1 MNPTSE
7 ENKWTEKRK
16 PSTKTPSPSSS
27 DGSTSTER
35 TKNGALKKKEEVNIP
50 DYSDDKSLVNDG
62 VDYTLEENYAVK
74 KFIAHVETNIK
85 KKGKQMKLI
94 TSWKGWR
101 DKKSI
106 TMEPLENMV
115 EDWPDEVKKYYEKSQ
130 EIEDI
135 CHSKYS
141 HLFE

>member
-1 MNPTSE
+1 
-7 ENKWTEKRK
+7 
-16 PSTKTPSPSSS
+16 
-27 DGSTSTER
+27 
-35 TKNGALKKKEEVNIP
+35 LKKKGEVIIP
-50 DYSDDKSLVNDG
+50 DYSNDESSVNDG

-74 KFIAHVETNIK
+74 KFIGHVETNIK
-85 KKGKQMKLI
+85 KKRKQMKLI
-94 TSWKGWR
+94 TRWKGWR